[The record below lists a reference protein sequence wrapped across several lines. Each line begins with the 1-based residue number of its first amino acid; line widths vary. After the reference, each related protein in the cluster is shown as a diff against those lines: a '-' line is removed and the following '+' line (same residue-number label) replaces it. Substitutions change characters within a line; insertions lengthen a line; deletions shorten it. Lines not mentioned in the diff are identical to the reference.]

1 MNDMPATKKKKHP
14 FVAKVQCEAD
24 IRGISEQV
32 LAVTMRMSASTYG
45 RRKKYP
51 NKLSAGELTK
61 LAKKLNMEI
70 VITSNG
76 LDCKKIV

>member
-1 MNDMPATKKKKHP
+1 MSATKKKKHP

-24 IRGISEQV
+24 IRGVSEQE

-45 RRKKYP
+45 RRKKNP

-61 LAKKLNMEI
+61 LAKRLSMEI
-70 VITSNG
+70 IITADG
-76 LDCKKIV
+76 LDCRKIV

>member
-1 MNDMPATKKKKHP
+1 MPAIKKKKHP

-24 IRGISEQV
+24 IRGISEQE

-45 RRKKYP
+45 RRKNEP
-51 NKLSAGELTK
+51 EELTVGELTK

-70 VITSNG
+70 VINSNG